1 MLPSIG
7 IVKKVT
13 VLEAFCYYSNMNRA
27 SFALIKNRNNE
38 ILLVKSLTNSMFVN
52 QWSLPG
58 GVLEPYET
66 LEGGVT
72 REVFEEVGLVC
83 NIKNQLRQI
92 VNVQDNMIVTT
103 FLAEY
108 VSGDIILQ
116 PEEISDAQW
125 YSVEDTE
132 SLLIGFNIRE
142 LFIYV

>member
-1 MLPSIG
+1 
-7 IVKKVT
+7 
-13 VLEAFCYYSNMNRA
+13 
-27 SFALIKNRNNE
+27 
-38 ILLVKSLTNSMFVN
+38 MFVN

-58 GVLEPYET
+58 GVVEPYET
-66 LEGGVT
+66 LEDGVT

-92 VNVQDNMIVTT
+92 LNVQDNMTITT

-108 VSGDIILQ
+108 VSGDMILQ
-116 PEEISDAQW
+116 PEEISDAKW
-125 YSVEDTE
+125 FSVEDTE

>member
-1 MLPSIG
+1 
-7 IVKKVT
+7 
-13 VLEAFCYYSNMNRA
+13 MNRA

-38 ILLVKSLTNSMFVN
+38 ILLVKSLTNRTFVN

-58 GVLEPYET
+58 GVVEPYET
-66 LEGGVT
+66 LEDGVT

-92 VNVQDNMIVTT
+92 LNVQDNMTITT

-108 VSGDIILQ
+108 VSGDMILQ
-116 PEEISDAQW
+116 PEEISDAKW
-125 YSVEDTE
+125 FSVEDTE